1 MPLVQLRLPEEYNK
15 PDADFANCEEFW
27 LNLQFAMLVRGI
39 LDRNITDVSDQTN
52 LLEWNP
58 MSDLI
63 QEVDQHWLTQ
73 NIGKSGPEQS
83 EAEKECRLKT
93 LQKKLVELFT
103 QSTPRWSKTASMKG
117 HNVVWGNICGP
128 QREELHCN

>member
-15 PDADFANCEEFW
+15 PDADFANCEDFW

-63 QEVDQHWLTQ
+63 QEVDQH
-73 NIGKSGPEQS
+73 
-83 EAEKECRLKT
+83 
-93 LQKKLVELFT
+93 
-103 QSTPRWSKTASMKG
+103 
-117 HNVVWGNICGP
+117 
-128 QREELHCN
+128 